1 MSMEQE
7 KDSLRGLAFALGA
20 YGLWG
25 FLPLYMKAL
34 ADVPTLE
41 VLAHRVLW
49 SVPVSLIVLT
59 LLGRTTDLWAALRN
73 PRMVVMAGVTALL
86 VAANWG
92 IYVYSIQTGQALEAA
107 LGYYSNPLFSVLLA
121 ATLLGER
128 LDRWQWLAIALATLA
143 VVILTVEA
151 GRVPM
156 VATGLFL
163 TWGFYGYLKKK
174 LPIGPNQGFALEVIL
189 LLPIA
194 LAYLVWLGADG
205 HFWTGTTTERGLLLL
220 AGVVTAT
227 PLMLYANGA
236 KLLRLSTIGMVQY
249 LTPTMIFLTAVLL
262 FGEPFAGARLVAFPL
277 IWAALAIYTWRLI
290 RSVRAG

>member
-41 VLAHRVLW
+41 VLAHRVVW
-49 SVPVSLIVLT
+49 SVPVSLIVLSA
-59 LLGRTTDLWAALRN
+59 LGRTTDLWAALRN

-249 LTPTMIFLTAVLL
+249 LTPTMIFLLAVLL

>member
-41 VLAHRVLW
+41 VLAHRVVW
-49 SVPVSLIVLT
+49 SVPVSLIVLSA
-59 LLGRTTDLWAALRN
+59 LGRTTDLWAALRN

-205 HFWTGTTTERGLLLL
+205 HFWRGTTTERGLLLL

-249 LTPTMIFLTAVLL
+249 LTPTMIFLLAVLL

>member
-1 MSMEQE
+1 MEQE

-249 LTPTMIFLTAVLL
+249 LTPTMIFLLAVLL

>member
-1 MSMEQE
+1 MEQE

-236 KLLRLSTIGMVQY
+236 KLLRLSTLGMVQY
-249 LTPTMIFLTAVLL
+249 LTPTMIFLLAVLL